1 MIYVIINPTC
11 HKFSYSSIESQLLPC
26 APASGYEFHAL
37 AVYLH
42 PPFTAPFS
50 IGGAFGI

>member
-42 PPFTAPFS
+42 PAFTAPFS
-50 IGGAFGI
+50 IRGAFGI